1 MQLKKLIERTLT
13 RPDFIVSK
21 SSKSRKSPEV
31 TAVISF
37 RVHQIF
43 PPGEQI
49 LAPSGTFPGTFP
61 LEVNL
66 ERSNVANISIWR
78 KNKKVLAQNH
88 STRLAN

>member
-1 MQLKKLIERTLT
+1 MT

-21 SSKSRKSPEV
+21 SSMSRKSPDVQRV
-31 TAVISF
+31 TEISF

-43 PPGEQI
+43 PPGGKI

-61 LEVNL
+61 LGVNL

-78 KNKKVLAQNH
+78 KNKTVLAQNH